1 MNEKGKIIIVVTL
14 MIAVF
19 SLFTLHII
27 VLNVD
32 STVGEDLTSI
42 MNKTEVL
49 EEETIHLNQEIAS
62 ASSITTIA
70 KRAES
75 LGLSPSKSIVS
86 LVAPLPLAY
95 VQPTL

>member
-1 MNEKGKIIIVVTL
+1 MNEKGKIITVVAL
-14 MIAVF
+14 FMAVF

-32 STVGEDLTSI
+32 STVGEDLTSLT
-42 MNKTEVL
+42 NRTEVL
-49 EEETIHLNQEIAS
+49 EEEVIHLNQEIAS

-75 LGLSPSKSIVS
+75 SGFSPSKSIVS

-95 VQPTL
+95 VQPSL